1 MTNTVTA
8 PTERDALD
16 AYSTT
21 VISVA
26 ERVLPS
32 VASLRVGRAGRGG
45 GAGSAVVITPDGY
58 LVTSA
63 HVVAQG
69 GKASASFLDGT
80 EYDVEVVGADPLSDL
95 AVARALAATL
105 EAVPIGDADKLRV
118 GQLVVAVGN
127 PMGFSGSVT
136 SGVVSG
142 LGRSLATAD
151 GNGHRRFIEDVIQT
165 DAALNPGNSGGA
177 LADWQGRVIGGN
189 TALAGDGV
197 WARGAD
203 ERDDTS
209 HPLGPHAKRSRPPR
223 VPRDRGRH
231 PCPAAGRGAEARA
244 QGGRRGARSRQRE
257 PRSGRRSPER
267 GHHRVCGRCA
277 GRQGPRP
284 AAPDGRSA
292 HRLEDRA
299 ERPPRRQDD
308 HARCRARGAGL
319 TRHPNSNGYTRS
331 GGQAAHP
338 KPAPGASEGRPV
350 SDGRHRRRLDAWTEE
365 PKAPGARSEEAPSE
379 ALQPPGT
386 ALCRA
391 QTIASDRAPG
401 YGHQWQ
407 GRHDQSCDRGHGP
420 AGSLHLHVQAAH
432 P

>member
-1 MTNTVTA
+1 MIDTA
-8 PTERDALD
+8 TTIPTERDALD

-21 VISVA
+21 VTSVA

-95 AVARALAATL
+95 AIARALAATL
-105 EAVPIGDADKLRV
+105 EAVPIGDADRLRV

-177 LADWQGRVIGGN
+177 LADWRARLVGVNTAVAGVGLGLAVPLNATTGAILSALMRNGRVRRAYLGIAGG
-189 TALAGDGV
+189 TRALPPAFAEKLGRKAGVEVQEVVSG
-197 WARGAD
+197 
-203 ERDDTS
+203 S
-209 HPLGPHAKRSRPPR
+209 
-223 VPRDRGRH
+223 
-231 PCPAAGRGAEARA
+231 PAAGG
-244 QGGRRGARSRQRE
+244 SL
-257 PRSGRRSPER
+257 RSGDIIVSVGETGVSKAGDLQRLMVEAHIGS
-267 GHHRVCGRCA
+267 RVTLTILR
-277 GRQGPRP
+277 
-284 AAPDGRSA
+284 DE
-292 HRLEDRA
+292 HLIVLEVV
-299 ERPPRRQDD
+299 
-308 HARCRARGAGL
+308 
-319 TRHPNSNGYTRS
+319 
-331 GGQAAHP
+331 
-338 KPAPGASEGRPV
+338 PV
-350 SDGRHRRRLDAWTEE
+350 ELA
-365 PKAPGARSEEAPSE
+365 
-379 ALQPPGT
+379 
-386 ALCRA
+386 
-391 QTIASDRAPG
+391 
-401 YGHQWQ
+401 
-407 GRHDQSCDRGHGP
+407 
-420 AGSLHLHVQAAH
+420 
-432 P
+432 